1 MMCNIQKGLK
11 LKLIQCLGL
20 GSYGRSQALGA
31 MRRRATG
38 IEATVFDGF
47 FHRSSMAFFQKLDN
61 LNMLEIS
68 ILDFGNDLGIIRFF
82 EVPT

>member
-1 MMCNIQKGLK
+1 
-11 LKLIQCLGL
+11 
-20 GSYGRSQALGA
+20 